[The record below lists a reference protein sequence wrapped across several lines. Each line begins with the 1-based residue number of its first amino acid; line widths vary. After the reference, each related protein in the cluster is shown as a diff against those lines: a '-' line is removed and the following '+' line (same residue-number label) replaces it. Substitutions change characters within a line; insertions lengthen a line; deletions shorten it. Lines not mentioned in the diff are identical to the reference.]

1 MDKMR
6 FRALMGQFPGP
17 LLNFSVLKH
26 IKVPMDGQFVGLFI
40 LSRLIV
46 AGGGGATVVAV
57 VDIIIG
63 CIVKCE

>member
-6 FRALMGQFPGP
+6 FRTLMGQFPRP

-46 AGGGGATVVAV
+46 AGGGG
-57 VDIIIG
+57 G
-63 CIVKCE
+63 GGSRHNYWLYCEM